1 MSSYLCYRC
10 NFISKQRIG
19 MIRHLNRVN
28 KCIKKYNVMMY
39 NNKLLFDLSMIRI
52 NIDNIDDINTFIE
65 SSLKEYK
72 EINETAPNNE
82 NKENKCTETA
92 PNNENKENKCTE
104 TAPNNENKEN
114 KCTETAPNNENRENK
129 CTETAPN
136 NENSLIDLIIKN
148 KDEEN
153 NKNVCIF
160 CNKKFT
166 RGGSLRRHIDLNR
179 CSKKDN
185 IINAPSNNITNN
197 TVNNTINNNTINNT
211 LNINIGT
218 LNEKNNIIPFDSD
231 WDLSKVD
238 ITTKIC
244 LFLSSIKYTKT
255 MDEIFKNEKNLNIF
269 IKDEKDAGIIYKN
282 ETEKLKEISINE
294 IVDTSMKKLYKYL
307 KQFYEEI
314 KNDNEYSLN
323 LSYLEEELK
332 NVENKYENY
341 NESIKT
347 QKTVKDL
354 MINIYDKNKEKTFE
368 IYNDIINNDNES
380 IKNIDGY

>member
-1 MSSYLCYRC
+1 MSCYLCYRC

-19 MIRHLNRVN
+19 MVRHLSRVN
-28 KCIKKYNVMMY
+28 KCVKKYNVMMY
-39 NNKLLFDLSMIRI
+39 NNKLLFDLSMVRI
-52 NIDNIDDINTFIE
+52 NTDTIDDINTFIE

-72 EINETAPNNE
+72 ETNESAPKNENSIKLCTENAPKNKINESKSTENAPIIESNE
-82 NKENKCTETA
+82 SKCTE
-92 PNNENKENKCTE
+92 N
-104 TAPNNENKEN
+104 
-114 KCTETAPNNENRENK
+114 
-129 CTETAPN
+129 APN
-136 NENSLIDLIIKN
+136 NENSLVDLKINN
-148 KDEEN
+148 KDEQN
-153 NKNVCIF
+153 NKNVCNF

-166 RGGSLRRHIDLNR
+166 RGSSLRRHIDLDR

-197 TVNNTINNNTINNT
+197 TVNNNTVNNNTINNT

-218 LNEKNNIIPFDSD
+218 LNEKINIIPFDSD

-238 ITTKIC
+238 VTTKIC
-244 LFLSSIKYTKT
+244 LLLSTIKYTQT
-255 MDEIFKNEKNLNIF
+255 MDEIFKNERNLNVF
-269 IKDEKDAGIIYKN
+269 IKDERDAGIVYKN

-294 IVDTSMKKLYKYL
+294 IVDTSMKKLHKYL

-314 KNDNEYSLN
+314 KNDNKYSIN

-354 MINIYDKNKEKTFE
+354 MNNIYDKNKEKTFE
-368 IYNDIINNDNES
+368 IYNNIINNDNDS
-380 IKNIDGY
+380 ITNIDGY

>member
-1 MSSYLCYRC
+1 MSCYLCYRC

-28 KCIKKYNVMMY
+28 KCTKKYTVMMY
-39 NNKLLFDLSMIRI
+39 NNKLLFDLSMHRI
-52 NIDNIDDINTFIE
+52 NTDNIDDINTFIE
-65 SSLKEYK
+65 YSLKEYK
-72 EINETAPNNE
+72 EIIDIAPKQE
-82 NKENKCTETA
+82 NTIKMCTEIHA
-92 PNNENKENKCTE
+92 PTTEINVKLCTDPTPKPE
-104 TAPNNENKEN
+104 S
-114 KCTETAPNNENRENK
+114 TEKKFTDS
-129 CTETAPN
+129 APN
-136 NENSLIDLIIKN
+136 NENSLIDIKIKN

-153 NKNVCIF
+153 NKNVCNF
-160 CNKKFT
+160 CNRKFT
-166 RGGSLRRHIDLNR
+166 RGGSLRRHIDLDR

-185 IINAPSNNITNN
+185 IINAPGNNITNN
-197 TVNNTINNNTINNT
+197 TVNNNTVNNNTINNT
-211 LNINIGT
+211 LNINIGG
-218 LNEKNNIIPFDSD
+218 LNEKINIIPFDLD

-244 LFLSSIKYTKT
+244 LFLSTIKYTKT
-255 MDEIFKNEKNLNIF
+255 MDEILKNEKNLNIF

-282 ETEKLKEISINE
+282 ETEKLKEMNINE

>member
-1 MSSYLCYRC
+1 MSCYLCYRC

-28 KCIKKYNVMMY
+28 KCIKKYTVMMY
-39 NNKLLFDLSMIRI
+39 NNKLLFDLSMTRI
-52 NIDNIDDINTFIE
+52 NINNMDDINTFIDY
-65 SSLKEYK
+65 SLKEYK
-72 EINETAPNNE
+72 EIIDIAPKPEKSIKTCTDEAPKNE
-82 NKENKCTETA
+82 NNINISTENAPTPEFNEKKCTDF
-92 PNNENKENKCTE
+92 
-104 TAPNNENKEN
+104 
-114 KCTETAPNNENRENK
+114 
-129 CTETAPN
+129 APN
-136 NENSLIDLIIKN
+136 NENSLIDIKIKN

-153 NKNVCIF
+153 NKNICKL

-166 RGGSLRRHIDLNR
+166 RGTSLKRHIDLER

-185 IINAPSNNITNN
+185 IINTPSNNITNN

-211 LNINIGT
+211 LNINIGG
-218 LNEKNNIIPFDSD
+218 LNEKINIVPFDSD
-231 WDLSKVD
+231 WDLSKLD
-238 ITTKIC
+238 INLKKS
-244 LFLSSIKYTKT
+244 LLLSTIKYTQT
-255 MDEIFKNEKNLNIF
+255 MDEIFKNERNLNIF
-269 IKDEKDAGIIYKN
+269 IKDERDAGIVYKN

-294 IVDTSMKKLYKYL
+294 IVDTSMKKLHKYL

-314 KNDNEYSLN
+314 KNDNKYN
-323 LSYLEEELK
+323 LSSQYLEEELK

-347 QKTVKDL
+347 QITVKDL

-368 IYNDIINNDNES
+368 IYNDIINNDNDS